1 MIWAVLQVGG
11 RQLTSLLIFA
21 ILGVLLPPRDFG
33 LIGMAMAWVTV
44 IQGASDLGLGAALV
58 QRREIGSAHF
68 STVFFLNVG
77 VGVLLTLL
85 GVALAWPSA
94 WFFHEPAL
102 RPIASALSLT
112 FLLAALSAAQTAVA
126 QRELRFRQ
134 LAVRDIAASAIGGV
148 VGIAM
153 ALSGAGAWSL
163 VLQTLVTSAV
173 AAALIWPLSH
183 WRPRPSEF
191 SMGLLRE
198 LWPYSSQLFTFN
210 VFKAFVQN
218 LDRILLGH
226 LLGPVAL
233 GLYVFSFRLVVQPI
247 ATVAGA
253 VGSYL
258 FPFFSRQQDNR
269 VRLRRGYGSALK
281 GLAVLTCP
289 VAVLAAVTSPS
300 LVPML
305 WGAQWNAAVPLMQ
318 IMAVLAVC
326 QAYASPV
333 GQLFKSLDRP
343 QWLLWWSIGITALVA
358 TLLVVGV
365 RVDGLGG
372 AVWGVTLAYV
382 LGSLVIF
389 RSAAHLLSFSL
400 HDLWRTCGSALTA
413 AIAMGAAAAALV
425 QIAAGPGWAQA
436 ATLTIVPLAV
446 YTMVLFAIDRRLY
459 LSLAARVRDFV
470 PSGDRP

>member
-33 LIGMAMAWVTV
+33 LVGMAMAWLTV

-68 STVFFLNVG
+68 STVFFLNLGVG
-77 VGVLLTLL
+77 ALLTVVGVL
-85 GVALAWPSA
+85 LAWPSA

-134 LAVRDIAASAIGGV
+134 LAMRDIAASAIGGV
-148 VGIAM
+148 VGIAT

-163 VLQTLVTSAV
+163 VLQTLVTSAA

-183 WRPRPSEF
+183 WRPRAREF
-191 SMGLLRE
+191 STALLRE

-269 VRLRRGYGSALK
+269 ARLRRGYGSALK
-281 GLAVLTCP
+281 GLAVLTFP
-289 VAVLAAVTSPS
+289 VAVLAAVASVT
-300 LVPML
+300 LVPLL
-305 WGAQWNAAVPLMQ
+305 WGTQWAAAVPLMQ

-343 QWLLWWSIGITALVA
+343 QWLLWWSVGITALVA
-358 TLLVVGV
+358 ALLVVGV
-365 RVDGLGG
+365 RTDGLRG
-372 AVWGVTLAYV
+372 AVLGVTVAYA

-400 HDLWRTCGSALTA
+400 RDLWRTCGSAVA
-413 AIAMGAAAAALV
+413 AALAMAAAAVALDR
-425 QIAAGPGWAQA
+425 IAAGPGWWQA
-436 ATLTIVPLAV
+436 VTLTIVPLAV
-446 YTMVLFAIDRRLY
+446 YTMVLLAIDRRLY
-459 LSLAARVRDFV
+459 LTLAARVRGVV

>member
-1 MIWAVLQVGG
+1 VIWAILQVGG

-33 LIGMAMAWVTV
+33 LIGMAMAWLTV

-68 STVFFLNVG
+68 STVFFLNLGVG
-77 VGVLLTLL
+77 AALTVVGVL
-85 GVALAWPSA
+85 LAWPSA
-94 WFFHEPAL
+94 WFFHEPGL

-112 FLLAALSAAQTAVA
+112 FLLASLSAAQTAVA

-134 LAVRDIAASAIGGV
+134 LAIRDITASAIGGG
-148 VGIAM
+148 VGIAA

-163 VLQTLVTSAV
+163 VLQTLVTGAA
-173 AAALIWPLSH
+173 AAALIWPLSR
-183 WRPRPSEF
+183 WRPRVSEC
-191 SMGLLRE
+191 STLLLRE
-198 LWPYSSQLFTFN
+198 LWPYSSQLFAFN

-233 GLYVFSFRLVVQPI
+233 GLYVFSFRFVVQPI

-269 VRLRRGYGSALK
+269 ARLRRGYGSALK

-289 VAVLAAVTSPS
+289 VAVLAAAASPT
-300 LVPML
+300 LVPAL
-305 WGAQWNAAVPLMQ
+305 WGEQWRAAVPLMQ
-318 IMAVLAVC
+318 IMAALAVC

-343 QWLLWWSIGITALVA
+343 NWLLWWSIGITAVVA
-358 TLLVVGV
+358 VLLVVGV
-365 RVDGLGG
+365 RLAGLPG
-372 AVWGVTLAYV
+372 AVVGVTVAYLA
-382 LGSLVIF
+382 GSVVIF
-389 RSAAHLLSFSL
+389 RSAAHLLSFRL
-400 HDLWRTCGSALTA
+400 PDLWRTCGSAIVA
-413 AIAMGAAAAALV
+413 ALGMAAASVALARV
-425 QIAAGPGWAQA
+425 AAGPGWWQA
-436 ATLTIVPLAV
+436 VTVTLVPLAV
-446 YTMVLFAIDRRLY
+446 YALVLLAIDRRLY
-459 LSLAARVRDFV
+459 LTLAARVRAAG